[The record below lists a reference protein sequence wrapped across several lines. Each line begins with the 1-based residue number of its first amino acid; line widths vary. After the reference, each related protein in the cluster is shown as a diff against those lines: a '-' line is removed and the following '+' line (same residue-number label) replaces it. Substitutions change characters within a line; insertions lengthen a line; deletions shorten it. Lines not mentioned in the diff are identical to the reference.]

1 MQKTRLYKRCLP
13 VIALVLAL
21 ALPLVSLAES
31 YKVVTGG
38 GLNLRKEPSLNA
50 SVLGQYPTGT
60 WMTVLETTG
69 DWSKVQVN
77 GKTGYVLSKYLT
89 DSNVSNTLTVRTN
102 TGIGLNVRTAPSLTG
117 DIVTSFKNGSTVTV
131 LSKGNGWYKV

>member
-38 GLNLRKEPSLNA
+38 GLNLRKEPSLNS
-50 SVLGQYPTGT
+50 SVLGQYPTGNHRR
-60 WMTVLETTG
+60 LEQG
-69 DWSKVQVN
+69 AGQW
-77 GKTGYVLSKYLT
+77 
-89 DSNVSNTLTVRTN
+89 
-102 TGIGLNVRTAPSLTG
+102 
-117 DIVTSFKNGSTVTV
+117 
-131 LSKGNGWYKV
+131 